1 MIDYKKYF
9 PYDQIRPEQ
18 EAVLKEIASHWNDKK
33 YFILQLDVGTGKSGI
48 AKSVANWSKDAFI
61 ITETKQ
67 LQEQYVH
74 DFGSDKEFISIKGK
88 ANYECNKNVR
98 LNCENGPCTL
108 KKATHLPPCMATCK
122 YYALSYSFDILCIH
136 FPCI

>member
-18 EAVLKEIASHWNDKK
+18 ETVLKEIASHWNDKK

-74 DFGSDKEFISIKGK
+74 DFGKDKEFVSIKG
-88 ANYECNKNVR
+88 N
-98 LNCENGPCTL
+98 
-108 KKATHLPPCMATCK
+108 ATRM
-122 YYALSYSFDILCIH
+122 YV
-136 FPCI
+136 